1 MFIDLPK
8 KVKRIISVIESNGY
22 EAYAVGGCVRDSIL
36 GREPN
41 DWDITTSA
49 SPQQVKE
56 LFRRTIDT
64 GIKHGTV
71 TVMLDREGFEVT
83 TYRIDGEYEDSRH
96 PKKVTFTSELTEDLK
111 RRDFTMNAMAYNDR
125 DGLVDVFG
133 GAEDIRNKII
143 RCVGNPKERFE
154 EDALRM
160 MRAVRFSAQLGYA
173 IEGKTEAAIKEMSDN
188 LKNISAERIQ
198 AELIKLLVSPH
209 PDYLRICYNTGI
221 TGVILPEFDRCMET
235 EQNNP
240 HHCYTVGEHI
250 LHSLKEVRGDK
261 VLRLAMLFHD
271 MGKPETKFTDEK
283 EIDHFHG
290 HAKIGESIAKRALHR
305 MRFDN
310 DTVYK
315 VSRLVFYHDYPI
327 EVSAKSVRRAVNRIG
342 EDIFP
347 YLFDVK
353 RADILAQSGYRKEE
367 KIAWLEEIKNIYEK
381 VLEDRQC
388 MSLRDLA
395 VTGKD
400 LIVAGMKSGKEIG
413 EALEE
418 LLNIVLDNPKEN
430 TRERLME
437 HVDRMISGRR

>member
-173 IEGKTEAAIKEMSDN
+173 IEGKTEAAIKEMADN

-198 AELIKLLVSPH
+198 AELVKLLVSPH

-240 HHCYTVGEHI
+240 HHCYTVGEHT

-283 EIDHFHG
+283 GIDHFHG

-437 HVDRMISGRR
+437 HVDRMISGRQ